1 MSNVVINANGSGAI
15 GGNMLLEEDDGQVP
29 LYPQDNNSI
38 RMPASEEEADMM
50 IAGSLGNDPAKMRL
64 AAVEFAKKMERLASA
79 IDGGAAAPATSAAPA
94 VASTP
99 AAVVAETAAVPAEQ
113 TPATPAPT
121 ASRGVDL
128 PTGYM
133 AVPEGLYHWSP
144 EAWGG
149 RPLHAVPDRAI
160 ERQGQPTLLIFVL
173 LAPAF
178 ARNRSG
184 RIVSLPE
191 GARVV
196 VHASIAWAPV
206 VPLAKG
212 PEGRPVLFAVP
223 TALDSI
229 DGKVRQAAPGEELF
243 RYATGD
249 GGHEYGMMIL
259 YDPDPRDP
267 TRPRLISLETL
278 RGAMHEAQG
287 GK

>member
-1 MSNVVINANGSGAI
+1 MDEQNPMPAPVVPTPAPASVSPPMPVMPPPTGGLKPASSMRWLWIALIAVVVLAGAAY
-15 GGNMLLEEDDGQVP
+15 GWMK
-29 LYPQDNNSI
+29 LYP
-38 RMPASEEEADMM
+38 
-50 IAGSLGNDPAKMRL
+50 
-64 AAVEFAKKMERLASA
+64 
-79 IDGGAAAPATSAAPA
+79 TSP
-94 VASTP
+94 
-99 AAVVAETAAVPAEQ
+99 VAEVTATPAEQ
-113 TPATPAPT
+113 APATPAAT